1 MTHYLTALV
10 TLLAVLTFFWTT
22 LRVATENRGRRPPPL
37 AGLKSLTAISAFR

>member
-22 LRVATENRGRRPPPL
+22 LRVATARR
-37 AGLKSLTAISAFR
+37 AANMM